1 MTRNIQPDVKVH
13 FCKELCGHVVSYA
26 LKFKLNALIGLR
38 GQELKWTNAFPY
50 TVKLWVRQV
59 LKMHLIYNR
68 LWLVRWGFFRK
79 G

>member
-13 FCKELCGHVVSYA
+13 FCEELCGHVVSYA

-38 GQELKWTNAFPY
+38 GQQLKWTNAFPY

-59 LKMHLIYNR
+59 LKMHCINIFMEYR
-68 LWLVRWGFFRK
+68 DWK
-79 G
+79 D